1 MSVLDIVTIPEP
13 VLRRKARKV
22 SDFGP
27 ELQTLVDD
35 MITTMREA
43 PGVGLAAPQV
53 NVPLRVVVVEYKEDE
68 DEEAPAKLYS
78 VINPE
83 ITRISTET
91 EMGVEGCLSVP
102 DFIGEVVRPLQ
113 VTIKG
118 QSRRGQ
124 PLRIKAEGWLARIF
138 QHEIDHLDGILFTDR
153 AERIW
158 KPETEEEKAI
168 AAD

>member
-27 ELQTLVDD
+27 ELQTLMDD